1 MFKRFSGSDTA
12 LPRPRLRNS
21 LRLQLLVG
29 AALIISLTTIISGML
44 VTYAVTLRFD
54 SIVVQTQPNTGY
66 PSHCTPDR
74 VCLIITDDEII
85 ESIKAEFVASATT
98 TILVVLVNAAL
109 ITLFTIG
116 VLVVPRLRTIE
127 ELTRAASQLSSG
139 ARHQRVSVR
148 SPDEIGE
155 LARSFNA
162 MADSLERVERLRH
175 IMVSDIAH
183 ELRTPLSNIQ
193 GYMEGLRDG
202 VITPKPELFESLHQE
217 ANLLTRLVNDL
228 QTLALADAG
237 QLNLHRVS
245 TSLAALI
252 KHVLMTVRDHPNP
265 QPTIIVKSL
274 DHLPRLHVD
283 PDRVKQV
290 IANLINNALAHTP
303 PNGRITLDAHREGDW
318 VWVSVQDTGKGISPE
333 HLPYVFERFYR
344 VDASRTRST
353 GGTGIGLAIVRQLV
367 HAHGGTVEIE
377 SELGVGST
385 FCFSLPIESS

>member
-1 MFKRFSGSDTA
+1 
-12 LPRPRLRNS
+12 
-21 LRLQLLVG
+21 VV
-29 AALIISLTTIISGML
+29 SGML

-74 VCLIITDDEII
+74 VCLIVSDEEII
-85 ESIKAEFVASATT
+85 ETIKNEFVASATT
-98 TILVVLVNAAL
+98 TILVVLVNAAV

-116 VLVVPRLRTIE
+116 VLVIPRLRTIE
-127 ELTRAASQLSSG
+127 ELTRAASLLSSG
-139 ARHQRVSVR
+139 NRHQRVSVR

-162 MADSLERVERLRH
+162 MADSLERVEHLRH
-175 IMVSDIAH
+175 AMVGDIAH

-245 TSLAALI
+245 TSLAALV
-252 KHVLMTVRDHPNP
+252 KHVLITIRDRPSP
-265 QPTIIVKSL
+265 QPTLIVKSL

-283 PDRVKQV
+283 PDRIKQV

-303 PNGRITLDAHREGDW
+303 PNGRITLDAYRDGDW
-318 VWVSVQDTGKGISPE
+318 VWVSIHDTGKGISPQ

-344 VDASRTRST
+344 VDASRTRAT

-367 HAHGGTVEIE
+367 HAHGGTVEVE

-385 FCFSLPIESS
+385 FCFSLPILQTP